1 MTSTSPFVT
10 IVVPT
15 HGRKALLEQLLQ
27 SLYAQTYDPASFEIV
42 VVHNYSDDG
51 TEEAVKQWQST
62 SPVPLQYVKKHN
74 NTPTPSRHHGG
85 THAKGD
91 IIAFIDDDCI
101 AEPDWIANG
110 VKGFQ
115 TAEGAKPVGLV
126 QGRTLP
132 NPAHQRRF
140 LEKTVSITGESIFF
154 ETCNIFY
161 SKAAFDAV
169 DGFSSEFMDKF
180 YGEDT
185 DLGWK
190 VRKAAFD
197 VVFQETATVYHHVF
211 HVSFWKWLKE
221 PLFFKHLPY
230 LMEKHPELRDFM
242 WHRYFLTAETAYFQL
257 FMLGAFASL
266 SGFFWFLLLCTPYL
280 VQRYKSGS
288 AMPNP
293 ILRVVRIGAGL
304 PRSLFTWYA
313 LVTGTLRYRSVLL

>member
-1 MTSTSPFVT
+1 MMGDALYVT
-10 IVVPT
+10 VVVPT
-15 HGRKALLEQLLQ
+15 HGRKALLQQLLE
-27 SLYAQTYDPASFEIV
+27 SLYKQTYSHDKFEIV
-42 VVHNYSDDG
+42 VVHNYSNDG
-51 TEEAVKQWQST
+51 TEEAVREWRKI
-62 SPVPLQYVKKHN
+62 SPVPLHYVKKHN
-74 NTPTPSRHHGG
+74 NTPTPSRHYGG

-110 VKGFQ
+110 ARQF
-115 TAEGAKPVGLV
+115 ASALSERPVGLV
-126 QGRTLP
+126 QGKTLP
-132 NPAHQRRF
+132 NPSHPRRF
-140 LEKTVSITGESIFF
+140 LEKTVNISSASIFF

-169 DGFSSEFMDKF
+169 GGFSTEFMDKF

-190 VRKAAFD
+190 VKKAGFE
-197 VVFQETATVYHHVF
+197 VVFEESATVYHHVF

-230 LMEKHPELRDFM
+230 LMDKHPELRSFM
-242 WHRYFLTAETAYFQL
+242 WHRYFLTVETAFFQL
-257 FMLGAFASL
+257 
-266 SGFFWFLLLCTPYL
+266 LLLGIVLTLFSHIGFSVLCLPY
-280 VQRYKSGS
+280 VIQRYRSGS

-293 ILRVVRIGAGL
+293 ILRVIRIGAGL

-313 LVTGTLRYRSVLL
+313 LTSGSIRYRSILL